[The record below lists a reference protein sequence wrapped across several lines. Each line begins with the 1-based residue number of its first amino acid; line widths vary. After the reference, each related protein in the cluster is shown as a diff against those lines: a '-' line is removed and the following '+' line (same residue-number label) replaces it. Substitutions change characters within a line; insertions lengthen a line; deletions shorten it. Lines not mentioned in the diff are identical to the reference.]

1 MNLARLSEVT
11 EWSPTLEDKLLQTEV
26 FTKRT
31 FIDQIK
37 VRLHAILMVLTLTD
51 LVVHFV

>member
-1 MNLARLSEVT
+1 MQNHIQVNLARLSEVT
-11 EWSPTLEDKLLQTEV
+11 EWSATLEDKLLQTEV

-37 VRLHAILMVLTLTD
+37 VGVTNLATEVCG
-51 LVVHFV
+51 